1 MIKFP
6 MALTFPWKAWFHPK
20 PPAVPGLRTGSDFWA
35 VRRANDTPA
44 APLRSS
50 GFSRRTWGGLPRVGN
65 DMGCTRYTPISLG
78 KRRNMFGHQIWGKLT
93 LGQS

>member
-44 APLRSS
+44 APL
-50 GFSRRTWGGLPRVGN
+50 GEVYLGLEMTWGA
-65 DMGCTRYTPISLG
+65 LG
-78 KRRNMFGHQIWGKLT
+78 IPQ
-93 LGQS
+93 